1 MEGGKVEAVMAEG
14 RGALTYSTYSRAM
27 VRYNG
32 LPLALA
38 PVAQPWSLDASLTRR
53 ERKQR
58 KFSRK
63 RGEKTGQEQI
73 NQLEVCFSFQA

>member
-38 PVAQPWSLDASLTRR
+38 PVAQPRWLAL
-53 ERKQR
+53 Q
-58 KFSRK
+58 
-63 RGEKTGQEQI
+63 GEKEAE
-73 NQLEVCFSFQA
+73 EV

>member
-14 RGALTYSTYSRAM
+14 RGALTYSTYSHAM

-38 PVAQPWSLDASLTRR
+38 PVAQPRWLAL
-53 ERKQR
+53 Q
-58 KFSRK
+58 
-63 RGEKTGQEQI
+63 GEKGSRGSLAGNGEKKQGK
-73 NQLEVCFSFQA
+73 NR